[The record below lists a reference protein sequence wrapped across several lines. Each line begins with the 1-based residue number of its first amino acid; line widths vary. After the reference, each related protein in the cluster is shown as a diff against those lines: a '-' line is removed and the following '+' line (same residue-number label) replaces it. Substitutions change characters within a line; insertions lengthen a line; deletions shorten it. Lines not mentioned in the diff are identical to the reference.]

1 MPFRSPDLRSPA
13 CINHSI
19 RIDHEV
25 HSCGDGKW
33 CVERFTAKI
42 VDIRLTTIGRQ
53 LMQLLTK
60 VRNAWNDARYFGASF
75 ALRRRLPFLA
85 GRLPLCIG
93 GSRFF
98 VRKNGTD
105 VEAARQV
112 FIDREYDLERCP
124 QWNLITKEYASIL
137 ERGGTPIII
146 DAGANIGAASL
157 WFSRLFPKAMIV
169 AIEPDAENAELC
181 RLNTRGINILVLE
194 GALGSVGG
202 TVVLS
207 NPSHESWGIRTER
220 PRDSS
225 VGVPIFTIAN
235 VKEKCGPGA
244 HLFIVKIDIEGFE
257 ADLFADNI
265 EWIEEAA
272 IVFIEPHDW
281 MLPGQNTSWNFR
293 RVLMSRAGELLIAG
307 ENLVFVNERLVRN
320 SANDRPVTQSGD
332 H

>member
-1 MPFRSPDLRSPA
+1 
-13 CINHSI
+13 
-19 RIDHEV
+19 
-25 HSCGDGKW
+25 
-33 CVERFTAKI
+33 
-42 VDIRLTTIGRQ
+42 
-53 LMQLLTK
+53 MQLLTK
-60 VRNAWNDARYFGASF
+60 VRNAWNDARCFGASF

-85 GRLPLCIG
+85 GPLPLCLG
-93 GSRFF
+93 GNRFF
-98 VRKNGTD
+98 VRKDGTD

-137 ERGGTPIII
+137 QRGGTPVII
-146 DAGANIGAASL
+146 DAGANIGTASL
-157 WFSRLFPKAMIV
+157 WFSRLFPRAMIV

-194 GALGSVGG
+194 GALGSVEG

-225 VGVPIFTIAN
+225 TGVPIFTIAN
-235 VKEKCGPGA
+235 VKAKCGPGA

-257 ADLFADNI
+257 ADLFADNV
-265 EWIEEAA
+265 EWIEEPA
-272 IVFIEPHDW
+272 IVFVEPHDW

-293 RVLMSRAGELLIAG
+293 RALMSRAGELLIAG

-320 SANDRPVTQSGD
+320 SANGRPVTQSGN